1 MQLRKLENR
10 PVAEPKVMVIT
21 GTRKGI
27 GHYLANYYVEQGWQV
42 VGCSRGEMD
51 NTIDGYRHF
60 ALDVSDEPEVKKM
73 FTAIRQDHDRL
84 DALINNA
91 GIASMNHSLL
101 TPMSSIDK
109 ILKTNVVGT
118 FLFCREAA
126 KLMQRNSFGRIV
138 NFATVATPL
147 KLEGEA
153 LYASSKAAV
162 VSLTEILARELAEFG
177 ITVNAVGPTP
187 VKTDLIRSVPSEK
200 MESLINRQAI
210 KRFGEFSDISN
221 VIDFFL
227 QPSSDFITGQTVYLG
242 GV

>member
-1 MQLRKLENR
+1 M
-10 PVAEPKVMVIT
+10 KVMLIT

-27 GHYLANYYVEQGWQV
+27 GRHLATRYAAQGWHV
-42 VGCSRGEMD
+42 VGVSRGKPD
-51 NTIDGYRHF
+51 WTLDGYEHHE
-60 ALDVSDEPEVKKM
+60 LDVADEKAVKQLFMDVRK
-73 FTAIRQDHDRL
+73 AHGRL

-91 GIASMNHSLL
+91 GIASMNHVLL
-101 TPMSSIDK
+101 TPLATMQSIFA
-109 ILKTNVVGT
+109 TNVFGT

-126 KLMQRNSFGRIV
+126 RLMSSAKVRGRIV

-153 LYASSKAAV
+153 AYAASKAAV
-162 VSLTEILARELAEFG
+162 VSLTEVLARELAPLS

-187 VKTDLIRSVPSEK
+187 IETDLIKSVPKAK
-200 MESLINRQAI
+200 MDALIARQALP
-210 KRFGEFSDISN
+210 RLGTMDDVAN

-227 QPSSDFITGQTVYLG
+227 RKESDFITGQVVYLG

>member
-1 MQLRKLENR
+1 MKVKL
-10 PVAEPKVMVIT
+10 IT

-27 GHYLANYYVEQGWQV
+27 GRHLAERYAAQGWHV
-42 VGCSRGEMD
+42 VGVSRGTPD
-51 NTIDGYRHF
+51 WKLSGYEHHE
-60 ALDVSDEPEVKKM
+60 LDVADEKAVKQLFLGVRK
-73 FTAIRQDHDRL
+73 AHGRL

-91 GIASMNHSLL
+91 GIASMNHMLL
-101 TPMSSIDK
+101 TPLSTMQSIFA
-109 ILKTNVVGT
+109 TNVFGT

-126 KLMQRNSFGRIV
+126 RLMSSAKVKGRIV

-153 LYASSKAAV
+153 AYAASKAAV
-162 VSLTEILARELAEFG
+162 VSLTEVLARELAPLS

-187 VKTDLIRSVPSEK
+187 IETDLIRSVPKAK
-200 MESLINRQAI
+200 MDALIARQAVP
-210 KRFGEFSDISN
+210 RMGTMDDVRN

-227 QPSSDFITGQTVYLG
+227 REESDFITGQVVYLG